1 MKNSSQSLKD
11 KVAIVTG
18 ASSGIGEATALKLAG
33 VGIRTALLARREDR
47 IAKLASIIKKQDGE
61 AISIRTD
68 MGSEAEIKAAVD
80 KVLSKWGQVDILVNN
95 AGVMYLGP
103 ISGAST
109 AEWKSM
115 VEVNLLGLMYA
126 TNEVLPSMI
135 ERKSG
140 HIINVSSVSGR
151 VTSNRSAVYSATKF
165 AVGAFSEGL
174 RQEVYKSNIRVTII
188 EPGAVLTELSEHVSH
203 TESREKLKSW
213 VAGMEALTSDDIA
226 NSILYAVSQP
236 AYVSVNEI
244 LIRPTEQSI

>member
-11 KVAIVTG
+11 RVAIVTG

-33 VGIRTALLARREDR
+33 VGMRTALLARREDR
-47 IAKLASIIKKQDGE
+47 IAELANTITEQGGE
-61 AISIRTD
+61 AISIKTD
-68 MGSEAEIKAAVD
+68 MGSEAEIKEAVD
-80 KVLSKWGQVDILVNN
+80 KVLSKWGQVDVLVNN

-103 ISGAST
+103 ICGAST
-109 AEWKSM
+109 AEWKNM

-126 TNEVLPSMI
+126 THEVLPSMI
-135 ERKSG
+135 EKKNG

-188 EPGAVLTELSEHVSH
+188 EPGAVLTELSDHVTH

-213 VAGMEALTSDDIA
+213 VAGMEALTSEDIA

-236 AYVSVNEI
+236 TYVSINEM

>member
-1 MKNSSQSLKD
+1 M
-11 KVAIVTG
+11 AIVTG

-33 VGIRTALLARREDR
+33 VGMRTALLARREDR
-47 IAKLASIIKKQDGE
+47 IAELASTIKEQGGE
-61 AISIRTD
+61 AISIKTD
-68 MGSEAEIKAAVD
+68 MGSEAEIKEAVD
-80 KVLSKWGQVDILVNN
+80 RVLSKWGQVDVLVNN

-103 ISGAST
+103 ICGAST
-109 AEWKSM
+109 AEWKNM

-126 TNEVLPSMI
+126 THEVLPSMI

-188 EPGAVLTELSEHVSH
+188 EPGAVLTELSDHVTH

-213 VAGMEALTSDDIA
+213 VAGMEALTSKDIA

-236 AYVSVNEI
+236 AYVSINEM

>member
-1 MKNSSQSLKD
+1 M
-11 KVAIVTG
+11 AIVTG

-33 VGIRTALLARREDR
+33 VGMRTALLARREDR
-47 IAKLASIIKKQDGE
+47 IAELANTITEQGGE
-61 AISIRTD
+61 AISIKTD
-68 MGSEAEIKAAVD
+68 MGSEAEIKEAVD
-80 KVLSKWGQVDILVNN
+80 KVLSKWGQVDVLVNN

-103 ISGAST
+103 ICGAST
-109 AEWKSM
+109 AEWKNM

-126 TNEVLPSMI
+126 THEVLPSMI
-135 ERKSG
+135 EKKNG

-188 EPGAVLTELSEHVSH
+188 EPGAVLTELSDHVTH

-213 VAGMEALTSDDIA
+213 VAGMEALTSEDIA

-236 AYVSVNEI
+236 TYVSINEM

>member
-1 MKNSSQSLKD
+1 MTSSQTLQD

-33 VGIRTALLARREDR
+33 AGMKTALLARREER
-47 IAKLASIIKKQDGE
+47 IAKLANSIKEQGGE
-61 AISIRTD
+61 AVAIKTD
-68 MGSEAEIKAAVD
+68 MGSEEEITAAVE
-80 KVLSKWGQVDILVNN
+80 KVLSSWGQVDVLVNN

-103 ISGAST
+103 IDGAST
-109 AEWKSM
+109 SEWKKM

-126 TNEVLPSMI
+126 THKVLPSMI
-135 ERKSG
+135 EKRSG

-165 AVGAFSEGL
+165 GVGAFSEGL
-174 RQEVYKSNIRVTII
+174 RQEVFKNNIRVTIV
-188 EPGAVLTELSEHVSH
+188 EPGAVLTELSDHVTHS
-203 TESREKLKSW
+203 ESREKLKSW
-213 VAGMEALTSDDIA
+213 VAGMEALSSDDIA

-236 AYVSVNEI
+236 TNVSVNEI

>member
-1 MKNSSQSLKD
+1 M
-11 KVAIVTG
+11 AIVTG

-33 VGIRTALLARREDR
+33 AGMKTALLARREER
-47 IAKLASIIKKQDGE
+47 IAKLESSIIEGGGE
-61 AISIRTD
+61 AISIKTD
-68 MGSEAEIKAAVD
+68 MGSEAEIREAVER
-80 KVLSKWGQVDILVNN
+80 VLSKWGQVDVLVNN

-109 AEWKSM
+109 AEWKNM

-126 TNEVLPSMI
+126 THEVLPSMI

-140 HIINVSSVSGR
+140 HIINISSVSGR

-188 EPGAVLTELSEHVSH
+188 EPGAVLTELSDHVTH